1 MTTLVIVESPGKIKK
16 LSTILGSD
24 YRVVASVGH
33 VRDLPDKSLGVAPPD
48 FRPTYVATERG
59 KSVLTRLRTSVKE
72 CEHVLLATDPDREG
86 EAIAWHLADALGLAR
101 AQRITFTAITPSAVH
116 AALAVPRP
124 IDKARVCAQEARRV
138 LDRLVGYR
146 VSPALSNRAGQKL
159 TAGRVQSPAVRLVV
173 DREREIQ
180 AFASTEHYGALLR
193 FTDSAGDWTA
203 EWLTKPHL
211 PPEQN
216 YILDQA
222 QARRVAGVRDV
233 VVSGFQDAK
242 ERRGPKAPFTTSTLQ
257 QVAGVRLNF
266 KPKRIMELAQ
276 RLYEQGVISYH
287 RTDSP
292 NLSAEAMDD
301 VASYADRVGWPL
313 ASPRRQWKAKAGAQE
328 GHEAIRP
335 TSANQ
340 VNAGETDDEQALYRL
355 IRSRA
360 IASQLADAEYDV
372 RTAELGAVVQALAD
386 IPALPVTFVARGRT
400 LTAPGWQVV
409 YDAAGD
415 EEEAQQQD
423 ARNPLPALTLG
434 LSLTAVGGELL
445 TKTTKAPA
453 RFKLSSLVAELER
466 QGIGRPST
474 YATILDNITARAY
487 IVEDARGFLSP
498 TGSGEAIRDAL
509 VGRFQFADLDYTR
522 ALEDELDQI
531 ASDTTTYEAV
541 ITAAWHQLT
550 TELDGLET
558 VAVTVTQPDA
568 IVCPVCGAGQLRRI
582 KGTKGYFWGCSA
594 YREGC
599 KASFDD
605 NRGKPGIGGKT
616 AAPCPVCKE
625 GVLRSRTG
633 PKGKFWGC
641 SRYPECKASAPDKRN
656 RPDLAAMRPQRG

>member
-16 LSTILGSD
+16 LSSILGSA
-24 YRVVASVGH
+24 YRVMASVGH
-33 VRDLPDKSLGVAPPD
+33 VRDLPDQSLGVAPPD

-72 CEHVLLATDPDREG
+72 SEHVLLATDPDREG
-86 EAIAWHLADALGLAR
+86 EAIAWHLADALGLVQ
-101 AQRITFTAITPSAVH
+101 AQRITFTAITPSAVR
-116 AALAVPRP
+116 AALAAPRP
-124 IDKARVCAQEARRV
+124 IDQARVRAQEARRV

-173 DREREIQ
+173 DREREIR
-180 AFASTEHYGALLR
+180 AFMSTEHYGALLR
-193 FTDSAGDWTA
+193 FAGPVGDWTA

-211 PPEQN
+211 VPEQN
-216 YILDQA
+216 YILDHA
-222 QARRVAGVRDV
+222 LASRVAAVRDV
-233 VVSGFQDAK
+233 VVSGFEDAK

-266 KPKRIMELAQ
+266 KPKRVMELAQ
-276 RLYEQGVISYH
+276 RLYEHGVISYH

-335 TSANQ
+335 TSAHQ
-340 VNAGETDDEQALYRL
+340 VDAGETDDEQALYRL
-355 IRSRA
+355 IWSRA

-372 RTAELGAVVQALAD
+372 RTTELGAVVPALANV
-386 IPALPVTFVARGRT
+386 PASPVTFVARGRT
-400 LTAPGWQVV
+400 LASPGWQVV
-409 YDAAGD
+409 YDDAGD
-415 EEEAQQQD
+415 EEAPQPD
-423 ARNPLPALTLG
+423 ARNPVPALATG
-434 LSLTAVGGELL
+434 LPLTAANGELL

-466 QGIGRPST
+466 RGIGRPST
-474 YATILDNITARAY
+474 YAAILDNITARAY
-487 IVEDARGFLSP
+487 IVEDGQGFLAP

-522 ALEDELDQI
+522 ALEDELDHI
-531 ASDTTTYEAV
+531 ASEATTYGAV
-541 ITAAWHQLT
+541 ITAAWQQLT
-550 TELDGLET
+550 TELDGLERVT
-558 VAVTVTQPDA
+558 VTVTQADA

-582 KGTKGYFWGCSA
+582 KGAKGYFWGCSA

-599 KASFDD
+599 TASFDD

-616 AAPCPVCKE
+616 AMPCPVCKQ
-625 GVLRSRTG
+625 GVLRSRNG
-633 PKGKFWGC
+633 PNGKFWGC

-656 RPDLAAMRPQRG
+656 RPDIAAMRPQRA